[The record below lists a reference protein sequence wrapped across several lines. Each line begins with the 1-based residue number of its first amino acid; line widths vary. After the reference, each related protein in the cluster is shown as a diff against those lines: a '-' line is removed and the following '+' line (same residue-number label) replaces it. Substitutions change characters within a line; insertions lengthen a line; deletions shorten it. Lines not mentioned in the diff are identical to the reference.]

1 MADKLNCPRPRRE
14 MSQAVIVV
22 PTFDPMI
29 RKAASLN
36 ASIPAFTKLTTITV
50 TADDDWISEVAKKPV
65 VQAPNRLEATARAL
79 SQTTSRHSLHRIAHD
94 LHSINEEGQS
104 AQNIQHEEDHRQE
117 TGLRTHPAESLCR
130 GSAHFIIRSSTGEA
144 CDSFRLERCATNRHP

>member
-1 MADKLNCPRPRRE
+1 

-22 PTFDPMI
+22 PTLDPMI

-65 VQAPNRLEATARAL
+65 VQAPNRLEATARSAFL
-79 SQTTSRHSLHRIAHD
+79 KPLPAIRCTASLM
-94 LHSINEEGQS
+94 
-104 AQNIQHEEDHRQE
+104 
-117 TGLRTHPAESLCR
+117 T
-130 GSAHFIIRSSTGEA
+130 FI
-144 CDSFRLERCATNRHP
+144 P